1 MGCDCEQREHQIGER
16 AVDNSTWDGNA
27 AMSRCSQS
35 ATSASCFG
43 AICAGEHTVGDTSQ
57 RQHWALPHHQNP
69 GAPPNAAGVR
79 DSLSRLPQTQNLSNR
94 DAARRHLETHLNA
107 INAGRSADHDA
118 PTDDLFR
125 AVTVDAYQLR
135 DAIDGGM
142 PTLVLRWAVFN
153 DWTEINSLFEG
164 RFMERFSPKSMDH
177 TITAERSQMRVL
189 FQHGR
194 DPMIG
199 SKPLGPI
206 DQIEAKRDGAW
217 SYVPLLDTQYN
228 RELLPGLRAGLYGA
242 SMRFSVD
249 AESWDKKPE
258 RSDYNPEGL
267 PERTVLQASVPEHGP
282 VTFPAYSKTT
292 AGVRSLTD
300 QFLGI
305 DRAAGVRE
313 LPASGLD
320 PTGMAHDVDAGDLAA
335 FFTGRG
341 GQRMV
346 PGGEH
351 DAEPG
356 NGEAPPIS
364 NNARLRDR
372 RLRVEGIIK

>member
-1 MGCDCEQREHQIGER
+1 MGCDCEQREHQTGER
-16 AVDNSTWDGNA
+16 AVDNSIWDGNA

-35 ATSASCFG
+35 DTPAACFRS
-43 AICAGEHTVGDTSQ
+43 ICAGEHTVGEPSQ
-57 RQHWALPHHQNP
+57 RQHWALPHHKSP
-69 GAPPNAAGVR
+69 SDPPNADGVR
-79 DSLSRLPQTQNLSNR
+79 NSLSRLPQTQGLTNVV
-94 DAARRHLETHLNA
+94 AARRHLEAHLNA
-107 INAGRSADHDA
+107 INAGRSTDHDA
-118 PTDDLFR
+118 PTNDLFR
-125 AVTVDAYQLR
+125 AVVTHAYELR
-135 DAIDGGM
+135 DASDGGM

-164 RFMERFSPKSMDH
+164 RFMEQFSARSMDH
-177 TITAERSQMRVL
+177 TIANERDQMRVL

-194 DPMIG
+194 DPQIG

-206 DQIEAKRDGAW
+206 DQLEAKRDGAW
-217 SYVPLLDTQYN
+217 SYVPLLDTAYN

-242 SMRFSVD
+242 SMRFSVLE
-249 AESWDKKPE
+249 ESWNKKPD
-258 RSDYNPEGL
+258 RSDHNPEGL

-300 QFLGI
+300 QFLG
-305 DRAAGVRE
+305 
-313 LPASGLD
+313 LD
-320 PTGMAHDVDAGDLAA
+320 LHHDL
-335 FFTGRG
+335 TGRG
-341 GQRMV
+341 DQRMA
-346 PGGEH
+346 PGGDS

-364 NNARLRDR
+364 SKARLRDR